1 MSKRR
6 LFDLISAIVFIAIGL
21 ASRRFNARLPVF
33 VAVYAGDTLWALM
46 VFLGVSG
53 IRPNAR
59 PMSRVMIALAFAFGI
74 ELSQLCHC
82 QWLDAI
88 RKTTLGGLVLGYGFL
103 WSDLVCYTVGVG
115 VGVMLDYCVFFRRH
129 ADACHRD
136 FV

>member
-6 LFDLISAIVFIAIGL
+6 LFYFISAIVVIAIGL

-53 IRPNAR
+53 ICPNAR
-59 PMSRVMIALAFAFGI
+59 PMSRVMIALAFSFGI

-103 WSDLVCYTVGVG
+103 WSDLVCYTFGVG
-115 VGVMLDYCVFFRRH
+115 VGVAFDSCMSSRQITVAGRRE
-129 ADACHRD
+129 RT
-136 FV
+136 